1 MRNKAFLEKNSMLAL
16 ISGNDPTILQII
28 TFSIHLKKH
37 VILEAIM
44 FQTQEARNSSCKS
57 CTTKCFQ
64 NACNTL
70 TTVR

>member
-44 FQTQEARNSSCKS
+44 FQTQEIHLARVAQ
-57 CTTKCFQ
+57 Q
-64 NACNTL
+64 NVFKMLATH
-70 TTVR
+70 